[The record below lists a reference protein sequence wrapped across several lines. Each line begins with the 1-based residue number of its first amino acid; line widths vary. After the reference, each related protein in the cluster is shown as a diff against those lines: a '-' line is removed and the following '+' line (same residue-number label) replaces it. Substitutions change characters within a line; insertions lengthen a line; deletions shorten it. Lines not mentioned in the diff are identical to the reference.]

1 MQKFTNQQAAALSAI
16 GAWLKSY
23 NKGGA
28 QYITLGGYAG
38 TGKTTLIAALRK
50 VLTANMP
57 ATKVGFAAFTGKAA
71 LVLKSKLVQDKI
83 LRPGDSIST
92 LHSLMYYSETGK
104 GDVLKWRKRD
114 LLKVDI
120 IIVDEASMVS
130 EDIWND
136 LLSFGKPVLAVG
148 DHGQLP
154 PIGNNFNLMLD
165 PEIKL
170 DKKAT
175 EVKMGTTIELD
186 VNPKAG
192 KKGNQGDLF

>member
-16 GAWLKSY
+16 GAWLKAY
-23 NKGGA
+23 NKGGP

-71 LVLKSKLVQDKI
+71 LVLKRKLVEDKI

-114 LLKVDI
+114 LLKVDM

-154 PIGNNFNLMLD
+154 PIGNNFNLPLVL
-165 PEIKL
+165 PLLRWNIISK
-170 DKKAT
+170 
-175 EVKMGTTIELD
+175 G
-186 VNPKAG
+186 
-192 KKGNQGDLF
+192 KGNTLPIHWFSLHFQRIPQKSIL